1 MEAYSDLL
9 EEDLHPSL
17 EGLSDTLSVQA
28 AWDPKAAKA
37 KPQEFLNPR
46 FVDNLK
52 KNGFIDRL
60 YGRTNLSH
68 K

>member
-1 MEAYSDLL
+1 
-9 EEDLHPSL
+9 
-17 EGLSDTLSVQA
+17 LSDTLSVQA

-37 KPQEFLNPR
+37 KPQEFLDLR

-60 YGRTNLSH
+60 YGRTNVSH